1 MGLVKIKFMKT
12 AGRLLVRLVEYIR
25 KITGLYTYQIEFIL
39 VGTLLVLVV
48 VLKGFSWV
56 EMIGAGAV
64 FFTFAH
70 AKVANRLSEREEYR
84 NKKGRDDKTILP
96 YYFKIKRYFYLKEVL
111 WFAYFS
117 LLGAWS
123 ALVGTVIFLLYQPW
137 RNLWRQYHPL
147 SEKHK

>member
-1 MGLVKIKFMKT
+1 MT
-12 AGRLLVRLVEYIR
+12 LVER
-25 KITGLYTYQIEFIL
+25 VKKITGLYTYQVEFIF
-39 VGTLLVLVV
+39 VASLLVLVV
-48 VLKGFSWV
+48 VLKGGSWIEFV
-56 EMIGAGAV
+56 GAGAV

-84 NKKGRDDKTILP
+84 NKKGEDDKTILS

-111 WFAYFS
+111 WFAYFT

-137 RNLWRQYHPL
+137 RNLWRKYHPL
-147 SEKHK
+147 SEKFK